1 MFAVHGCVTGSFAAR
16 IPWIASHVGVGVG
29 HLGIALLM
37 PGIGAL
43 LAMPFSGRLAHRFAL
58 RPFVTATIVAWC
70 ACLVLPALP
79 TSLAALCAVLLVF
92 GAVAGLADMAMNAEG
107 VLVEKL
113 FGRSVM
119 SSLHGFWS
127 VGVLVG
133 SAVSALASHAGID
146 TRAQFAVEALVLAAV
161 GVAVAQ
167 FLIDDPTTT
176 NAPAPPHFALPTRP
190 VLLIGLVG
198 LCAVFGE
205 QAGTEWSA
213 FYIRN
218 ELGGSASVA
227 ALAVSAF
234 ALAMA
239 TVRLMGDRVIRRL
252 GPVRTVRISGAC
264 AFVGAVAVVLAPGL
278 AVGLLGFALL
288 GIGLAVVVPLV
299 FAAAGRVGAASRA
312 QHRRRRRRGLRERPR
327 RPGSDRRHRLGFV
340 AHDVVLPRRRPGGN
354 HRLGRGRASPRR
366 LAAQVTS
373 PHTGA
378 GALTSLLTPLRLSGL
393 GARRRRASR
402 TPLRT
407 PACPSSRT
415 HRSGVGALGT
425 LRPGFATTAS

>member
-1 MFAVHGCVTGSFAAR
+1 VFAVHGCVTGSFAAR

-58 RPFVTATIVAWC
+58 RQFVTATIVGWS

-127 VGVLVG
+127 LGVLVG
-133 SAVSALASHAGID
+133 STVSALASHAGID
-146 TRAQFAVEALVLAAV
+146 TRVQFAVEALVLAAI
-161 GVAVAQ
+161 GASVAQ
-167 FLIDDPTTT
+167 LLIEDPTASD
-176 NAPAPPHFALPTRP
+176 APAPPHFALPTRP

-205 QAGTEWSA
+205 QAGTDWSA

-234 ALAMA
+234 AVAMA
-239 TVRLMGDRVIRRL
+239 TVRLMGDRVVRRL
-252 GPVRTVRISGAC
+252 GPVRTVRLSGAC
-264 AFVGAVAVVLAPGL
+264 AFVGAVAVVLAPSP
-278 AVGLLGFALL
+278 AVGLAGFALL

-299 FAAAGRVGAASRA
+299 FAAAGRVGAHPARSIAGVAVVAYAS
-312 QHRRRRRRGLRERPR
+312 GLVA
-327 RPGSDRRHRLGFV
+327 PGVIGGIASASSLTTSFCLV
-340 AHDVVLPRRRPGGN
+340 AALVGII
-354 HRLGRGRASPRR
+354 A
-366 LAAQVTS
+366 LAAGV
-373 PHTGA
+373 
-378 GALTSLLTPLRLSGL
+378 LR
-393 GARRRRASR
+393 RDD
-402 TPLRT
+402 
-407 PACPSSRT
+407 
-415 HRSGVGALGT
+415 
-425 LRPGFATTAS
+425 

>member
-1 MFAVHGCVTGSFAAR
+1 MAPAPDVQRARRGTAAVFAVHGCVTGSFAAR

-58 RPFVTATIVAWC
+58 RPFVTATVVAWC
-70 ACLVLPALP
+70 ACLVLPTLP
-79 TSLAALCAVLLVF
+79 TSLAALCAALFVF

-146 TRAQFAVEALVLAAV
+146 TRLQFAVEALVLATV
-161 GVAVAQ
+161 GAAVAQ
-167 FLIDDPTTT
+167 LLIEDKTT

-205 QAGTEWSA
+205 QAGTDWSA

-234 ALAMA
+234 AVAMA

-299 FAAAGRVGAASRA
+299 FAAAGRVGAHPARSIAGVAVVAYASGLA
-312 QHRRRRRRGLRERPR
+312 APGVIGGIASASSLTTSFCVVAGLVGIIALAAGVLRRG
-327 RPGSDRRHRLGFV
+327 D
-340 AHDVVLPRRRPGGN
+340 
-354 HRLGRGRASPRR
+354 
-366 LAAQVTS
+366 
-373 PHTGA
+373 
-378 GALTSLLTPLRLSGL
+378 
-393 GARRRRASR
+393 
-402 TPLRT
+402 
-407 PACPSSRT
+407 
-415 HRSGVGALGT
+415 
-425 LRPGFATTAS
+425 

>member
-1 MFAVHGCVTGSFAAR
+1 
-16 IPWIASHVGVGVG
+16 
-29 HLGIALLM
+29 
-37 PGIGAL
+37 
-43 LAMPFSGRLAHRFAL
+43 
-58 RPFVTATIVAWC
+58 
-70 ACLVLPALP
+70 
-79 TSLAALCAVLLVF
+79 
-92 GAVAGLADMAMNAEG
+92 
-107 VLVEKL
+107 
-113 FGRSVM
+113 
-119 SSLHGFWS
+119 

-146 TRAQFAVEALVLAAV
+146 TRVQFAVEALVLATV
-161 GVAVAQ
+161 GAAVAQ
-167 FLIDDPTTT
+167 LLIEDPTTT

-205 QAGTEWSA
+205 QAGTDWSA

-234 ALAMA
+234 AVAMA

-299 FAAAGRVGAASRA
+299 FAAAGRVGAHPARSIAGVAVVAYASGLVA
-312 QHRRRRRRGLRERPR
+312 PGVIGGIASASSLTTSFCLVAALVGIIALAAGVLRRG
-327 RPGSDRRHRLGFV
+327 D
-340 AHDVVLPRRRPGGN
+340 
-354 HRLGRGRASPRR
+354 
-366 LAAQVTS
+366 
-373 PHTGA
+373 
-378 GALTSLLTPLRLSGL
+378 
-393 GARRRRASR
+393 
-402 TPLRT
+402 
-407 PACPSSRT
+407 
-415 HRSGVGALGT
+415 
-425 LRPGFATTAS
+425 